1 MTFLL
6 RLSAVA
12 AVMAGGAWSWGLQ
25 GGAGL
30 SSVSSP
36 APVVQRSWEEADLWL
51 APPQDPVSPAS
62 LAGAVEL
69 IEAGRPDQAMAIL
82 VSANPAAAVAPYVE
96 LHQGRAALALER
108 PVEAAASA
116 RRIIAVAPG
125 GYLGESA
132 LWLLGESLEQSA
144 AWAEA
149 TGVWQ
154 TLAGLPVTTTSAA
167 TVQLRLAQ
175 AAEKAGDRALAR
187 LAYDRVF
194 YEWPASSEAS
204 EAETALARF
213 PVTRGADTVSLEL
226 ARAARLYTARR
237 FADAHRAW
245 AQVHARTTGRDRLL
259 VDLRLAQC
267 DVHLQR
273 YTRGLAALTS
283 YVERA
288 NAPAEAEAGYFI
300 LTALRGLKR
309 ADYPARVARF
319 VRDHPASPFAEQAL
333 NDLAT
338 HFILANDDGRAAGIF
353 TDMYARFPQG
363 SFADRAAWRAGWWA
377 YRQDNYRE
385 TIRLF
390 ESAATTLRR
399 ADYRPAWLY
408 WTAKSYEALG
418 QRDTARVW
426 HLRAIADYRNSYY
439 GREATRAVQALTGA
453 PPSAAAIAAQ
463 RDPARAITG
472 GAAPANAPLVR
483 QLLAA
488 GLWDDV
494 IGELRRVQ
502 AVEGSTSV
510 IEATMAYALHRKGEL
525 RPAITAMRRAYPQFM
540 SDGGEQLPERILKV
554 IFPVAHWETIRRHAV
569 DRRLDLYLVTAL
581 VAQESTFQADV
592 VSSANAVGMMQLLPS
607 TGRQYARKV
616 GITGFTPAALTNP
629 DTNVRLGTAYLSD
642 LLARYGNDPA
652 PALAAYNAG
661 ESRVDR
667 WRAER
672 PNLPRDEFIDDIPFP
687 ETQNYVKRII
697 GTAED
702 YRLLYGATTTPARA
716 DSR

>member
-1 MTFLL
+1 MTSLL

-12 AVMAGGAWSWGLQ
+12 AVLAGGAWSWGLQ
-25 GGAGL
+25 GGART
-30 SSVSSP
+30 SSVSSSPP
-36 APVVQRSWEEADLWL
+36 AAQRSWVEADLWL
-51 APPQDPVSPAS
+51 APAQDATSPTPLAS
-62 LAGAVEL
+62 AVEL
-69 IEAGRPDQAMAIL
+69 IAAGQPDRAMPIL
-82 VSANPAAAVAPYVE
+82 VSATPHPAVAPYVE

-108 PVEAAASA
+108 PGEAAASA
-116 RRIIAVAPG
+116 RRIIAVAPA

-132 LWLLGESLEQSA
+132 LRLLGESLERSA
-144 AWAEA
+144 EWPEA

-154 TLAGLPVTTTSAA
+154 TLSGLPVTATSPA

-194 YEWPASSEAS
+194 YEWPASGEAG

-213 PVTRGADTVSLEL
+213 PVTRGADTVQREL
-226 ARAARLYTARR
+226 VRATRLYTARR
-237 FADAHRAW
+237 FADAHRTW

-267 DVHLQR
+267 DVYLQR
-273 YTRGLAALTS
+273 YTRGLAALAS
-283 YVERA
+283 YLERA
-288 NAPAEAEAGYFI
+288 NAPERAEAGYFV
-300 LTALRGLKR
+300 LTALRGLRR
-309 ADYPARVARF
+309 ADYPTRVARF
-319 VRDHPASPFAEQAL
+319 VRDDPASPFAEQAL

-338 HFILANDDGRAAGIF
+338 HYILANDDARAAGIF

-408 WTAKSYEALG
+408 WTARSYEALG
-418 QRDTARVW
+418 QRDTARLW
-426 HLRAIADYRNSYY
+426 YLRAIADYRNSYY
-439 GREATRAVQALTGA
+439 GREATRAFQALTGT
-453 PPSAAAIAAQ
+453 PPPAAAIAAQ

-472 GAAPANAPLVR
+472 GAAPVNAPLVR
-483 QLLAA
+483 QLLSA

-502 AVEGSTSV
+502 AAHGSTPV
-510 IEATMAYALHRKGEL
+510 IEATIAYALNRKGEL

-554 IFPVAHWETIRRHAV
+554 IFPVAHWETIRRHAA

-581 VAQESTFQADV
+581 VAQESTFQPDV

-607 TGRQYARKV
+607 TGRLYARKV
-616 GITGFTPAALTNP
+616 GITGFTPAALTDP
-629 DTNVRLGTAYLSD
+629 DTNVRLGTAYLSE

-702 YRLLYGATTTPARA
+702 YRLLYGATGVPAGA
-716 DSR
+716 VSR